1 MALPYPP
8 PVRWL
13 IGIELTRFRNEAKL
27 SMSKAAALAGMTK
40 SKLANLEGARQGIAE
55 GDIERLLSVYGAE
68 QRNVTRLVSLV
79 RRADEANWW
88 RDWADVV
95 LPWFQVYV
103 GLERL
108 ASRVSVYEPILIH
121 GMLQT
126 PEYARLVAGQSML
139 VRADHIQ
146 RVVEF
151 RMARAAR
158 LADPDRPLWLHVIMG
173 AGTLD
178 KVIGSPEVYE
188 RQMMHLAKMADLP
201 TVTIQV
207 LPQEAGLLAV
217 HATGGFTLLDLDAD
231 SQIGY
236 IELLDDAVYL
246 HERRRLQTY
255 GVAFKDLEQQALDPE
270 RSLALIRSKI
280 VG

>member
-55 GDIERLLSVYGAE
+55 EDIERLLSVYGAE
-68 QRNVTRLVSLV
+68 QRNVTRLISLV
-79 RRADEANWW
+79 RRSDEAKWW
-88 RDWADVV
+88 RDWVDVV
-95 LPWFQVYV
+95 PPWFQVYV

-108 ASRVSVYEPILIH
+108 ATRAYDYQPILIH

-126 PEYARLVAGQSML
+126 PEYAQLVASESML

-158 LADPDRPLWLHVIMG
+158 LTDPDRPLWLHVVMG
-173 AGTLD
+173 AGALD

-255 GVAFKDLEQQALDPE
+255 GVAFKNLEQQALDPE

-280 VG
+280 IS